1 MSDDPP
7 SSPSSEDE
15 NLRPHVYDGIQE
27 YDNRLPNWWLYTLY
41 GTIVFSIA
49 YWFYYAHS
57 DLAVDDG
64 ARVVAEMARID
75 AAKLASQV
83 DLSDETLWQMSR
95 NSVFTTAGRETYLSL
110 CAACHLP
117 SMRGQAESPAAIG
130 PSLVDGEW
138 VHGGDPLS
146 IYRVIDGGVL
156 DKGMPAWGPVLGSRK
171 TAEVTAYV
179 LSAQSDGGD

>member
-1 MSDDPP
+1 MSDHSRPG
-7 SSPSSEDE
+7 SSPEDE

-41 GTIVFSIA
+41 GAIVFTIG

-57 DLAVDDG
+57 DLAADDG

-75 AAKLASQV
+75 AAKLANQV
-83 DLSDETLWQMSR
+83 DLNDETLWQMSR
-95 NSVFTTAGRETYLSL
+95 NSVFTNAGRESYLSL

-117 SMRGQAESPAAIG
+117 SLRGQAESPAAIG
-130 PSLVDGEW
+130 PSLVDGVW
-138 VHGGDPLS
+138 IHGGDPMA
-146 IYRVIDGGVL
+146 IYRVIDAGIL

-179 LSAQSDGGD
+179 LSRQPAGGD